1 MIVFD
6 FQFTSFSWFM
16 IYLIL
21 INIHIQNPRALSLY
35 NIIYYKPLG
44 LVTIESSSVDYSL
57 TTLSIEDSK
66 VACVSAKVTCIR
78 SFLLNMILMLLFL
91 GYMIF
96 SWIHNYLLA
105 SPYCS
110 SCNCICM
117 YLARTYDPDVDFH
130 AFSSL

>member
-1 MIVFD
+1 
-6 FQFTSFSWFM
+6 M

-57 TTLSIEDSK
+57 TTLSVEDSK

-91 GYMIF
+91 GDMIF
-96 SWIHNYLLA
+96 SWIHNLFLA
-105 SPYCS
+105 SPCYS
-110 SCNCICM
+110 ICNYICM
-117 YLARTYDPDVDFH
+117 YPAH
-130 AFSSL
+130 AFEPYAGFHTFR